1 MIRPALPSFTPKMSE
16 RFADWVMRR
25 HEVAHRE
32 IVLHRRRIYIVP
44 TRFGFYYAA
53 MLAVLLASA
62 MNYNNS
68 MVFGLTFLLAGLGT
82 NAMWYAHRNLLN
94 VRVEYLGA
102 HPVFAGEEAR
112 FRFRL
117 HNPSRLPRVGLTM
130 RWRDLPG
137 STTYLPPSG
146 VDDVS
151 VPVSAPFR
159 GRLRPDR
166 FLLFT
171 RFPFGLFHA
180 WSWLEFDM
188 TTLVYPAPSAQ
199 APPPAALRS
208 TGKPDGGASGP
219 GQEDF
224 SGLREYRVGDSM
236 RRVAWKTLAR
246 REAPL
251 VKQYDGA
258 GAPEVWLTWE
268 DLQALDTETRL
279 SRLCRMVLQAE
290 EEHLRYGL
298 RLPTGIVD
306 PGAGE
311 LHKRACLEALAL
323 YRGDK
328 GADAPGAARR

>member
-151 VPVSAPFR
+151 VP
-159 GRLRPDR
+159 RP
-166 FLLFT
+166 L
-171 RFPFGLFHA
+171 
-180 WSWLEFDM
+180 
-188 TTLVYPAPSAQ
+188 
-199 APPPAALRS
+199 PPPPWDRPGSPTGEHPVRVRKTSPGLGNTASATRCGAWPGRHWRA
-208 TGKPDGGASGP
+208 GKPP
-219 GQEDF
+219 
-224 SGLREYRVGDSM
+224 
-236 RRVAWKTLAR
+236 W
-246 REAPL
+246 
-251 VKQYDGA
+251 
-258 GAPEVWLTWE
+258 
-268 DLQALDTETRL
+268 
-279 SRLCRMVLQAE
+279 
-290 EEHLRYGL
+290 
-298 RLPTGIVD
+298 
-306 PGAGE
+306 
-311 LHKRACLEALAL
+311 
-323 YRGDK
+323 
-328 GADAPGAARR
+328 